1 MYTLTGLTLAG
12 QMMNNMIEYL
22 YTWIVHCAKTYPLSH
37 WHTMIFSTIE
47 HEYGGITDFLY
58 EEYDLT
64 HDERFF

>member
-22 YTWIVHCAKTYPLSH
+22 CTWIVHCTKTYPLSH

-47 HEYGGITDFLY
+47 YEYGGITDFLY

-64 HDERFF
+64 YDERFF